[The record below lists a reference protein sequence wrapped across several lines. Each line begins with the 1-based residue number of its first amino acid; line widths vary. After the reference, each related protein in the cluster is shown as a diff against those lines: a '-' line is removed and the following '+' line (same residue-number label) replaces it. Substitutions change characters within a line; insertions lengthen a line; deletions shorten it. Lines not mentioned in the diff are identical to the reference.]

1 MKSEGHQV
9 TPVKGIGLPYMG
21 SKRKIASKIVDE
33 ILRRHPDCEYFYDLF
48 GGGGAISFEAMQR
61 PNIKRVFYNDANAGV
76 VALIEDIRDNGVRPE
91 YYEWVTR
98 EEFHRLKGGDDWRAG
113 LVKTCW
119 SFGNSQR
126 AYLFS
131 PENERLKRPLHNI
144 VVHKSDAA
152 IDEFEGIT
160 GYRVPAEHLTGETVN
175 ERRLDVMR
183 GVKKFA
189 GRVES
194 LERLQQLQQLDGAL
208 SRGKL
213 HPLQWFGRLEAIG
226 DAPALSKLVT
236 SSGSY
241 ADVKITTPLDKT
253 VIYLD
258 PPYEDTRGYPSGVDF
273 DALKKWM
280 AECPYTVYMSEYKSE
295 FHEVLAIDHFSTFST
310 AAARK
315 DTVEKLFCNKL
326 NEVEHV

>member
-1 MKSEGHQV
+1 MASGL
-9 TPVKGIGLPYMG
+9 GIPYMG
-21 SKRKIASKIVDE
+21 GKRKIAGKIVDE

-61 PNIKRVFYNDANAGV
+61 PNIKQVFYNDANAGV

-91 YYEWVTR
+91 YYEWMTR

-119 SFGNSQR
+119 SFGNNQHS
-126 AYLFS
+126 YLFS
-131 PENERLKRPLHNI
+131 QENERLKHPLHNI

-152 IDEFEGIT
+152 INEFEVMT

-189 GRVES
+189 GRVEH
-194 LERLQQLQQLDGAL
+194 LERLGQLEQLQQLGRLQQLEQL
-208 SRGKL
+208 
-213 HPLQWFGRLEAIG
+213 QRLERLA
-226 DAPALSKLVT
+226 T
-236 SSGSY
+236 SAGSY

-258 PPYEDTRGYPSGVDF
+258 PPYEGTQGYQSAVDF

-280 AECPYTVYMSEYKSE
+280 AECPYPVYMSEYKSD
-295 FHEVLAIDHFSTFST
+295 FTEVLAIDHRS
-310 AAARK
+310 ALHHVGGQK
-315 DTVEKLFCNKL
+315 KVVEKLFYNKGEL
-326 NEVEHV
+326 